1 MRGKINILLME
12 LYDRY
17 DYINQIL
24 NRDFLRMD
32 YDDWEIEEM
41 KEELKQL
48 DATIKLLKEDIDI

>member
-41 KEELKQL
+41 KEELRQL
-48 DATIKLLKEDIDI
+48 DETIKLLKED

>member
-1 MRGKINILLME
+1 MRGKINMLLME

-41 KEELKQL
+41 KEELKYIDLLIQG
-48 DATIKLLKEDIDI
+48 LKEK

>member
-1 MRGKINILLME
+1 MREKINMLLME

-41 KEELKQL
+41 KEELKQI
-48 DATIKLLKEDIDI
+48 DATIKLLKED

>member
-1 MRGKINILLME
+1 MKEKINVLLIE

-41 KEELKQL
+41 KEELKQI
-48 DATIKLLKEDIDI
+48 DATIKLLKED

>member
-1 MRGKINILLME
+1 MRGKINMLLME

-41 KEELKQL
+41 KEELKAIGEL
-48 DATIKLLKEDIDI
+48 IKEFKED

>member
-1 MRGKINILLME
+1 MRGKVNILLME

-48 DATIKLLKEDIDI
+48 DATIKLLKED

>member
-1 MRGKINILLME
+1 MRGKMNVLLMG
-12 LYDRY
+12 LYERY

-41 KEELKQL
+41 KEELRQL
-48 DATIKLLKEDIDI
+48 DATIKLLKED

>member
-48 DATIKLLKEDIDI
+48 NEIIEEIRKEG

>member
-1 MRGKINILLME
+1 MRGKINMLLME

-48 DATIKLLKEDIDI
+48 DATIKLLKEN

>member
-1 MRGKINILLME
+1 MRGKINALLME

-41 KEELKQL
+41 KEELKQI
-48 DATIKLLKEDIDI
+48 DATIKLLKED

>member
-1 MRGKINILLME
+1 MRRKINILLME

-48 DATIKLLKEDIDI
+48 DATIKLLKED

>member
-1 MRGKINILLME
+1 MREKINILLIE

-32 YDDWEIEEM
+32 YEDWEIEEM
-41 KEELKQL
+41 KEELKQI
-48 DATIKLLKEDIDI
+48 DATIKLLKED

>member
-1 MRGKINILLME
+1 MKEKINVLLIE

-32 YDDWEIEEM
+32 YEDWEIEEM
-41 KEELKQL
+41 KEELKQI
-48 DATIKLLKEDIDI
+48 DATIKLLKED

>member
-41 KEELKQL
+41 KEELKYIDLLIQG
-48 DATIKLLKEDIDI
+48 LKEK

>member
-1 MRGKINILLME
+1 MRGKINILLIE

-24 NRDFLRMD
+24 NRDFLRMH

-41 KEELKQL
+41 KEELKQIE
-48 DATIKLLKEDIDI
+48 ATIKLLKED

>member
-24 NRDFLRMD
+24 NRDFLRMH

-41 KEELKQL
+41 KEELKQIE
-48 DATIKLLKEDIDI
+48 ATIKLLKED

>member
-48 DATIKLLKEDIDI
+48 DERIKFLKED

>member
-1 MRGKINILLME
+1 MREKINILLIE

-48 DATIKLLKEDIDI
+48 DATIKLLKED

>member
-1 MRGKINILLME
+1 MREKINILLME

-48 DATIKLLKEDIDI
+48 DATIKLLKED

>member
-1 MRGKINILLME
+1 MRGKINVLLME

-48 DATIKLLKEDIDI
+48 DATIKLLKED

>member
-48 DATIKLLKEDIDI
+48 EATIKLLKEV

>member
-1 MRGKINILLME
+1 MRGKINVLLME

-41 KEELKQL
+41 KEELKQI
-48 DATIKLLKEDIDI
+48 DATIKLLKED

>member
-1 MRGKINILLME
+1 MRGKINVFLME

-41 KEELKQL
+41 KEELKAIGEL
-48 DATIKLLKEDIDI
+48 IKEFKED

>member
-1 MRGKINILLME
+1 MREKINILLIE

-41 KEELKQL
+41 KEELKAIGEL
-48 DATIKLLKEDIDI
+48 IKEFKED

>member
-1 MRGKINILLME
+1 MREKINILLIE

-41 KEELKQL
+41 KEELKQI
-48 DATIKLLKEDIDI
+48 DATIKLLKEN

>member
-48 DATIKLLKEDIDI
+48 DATIKLLKED

>member
-1 MRGKINILLME
+1 MRGKVNILLME
-12 LYDRY
+12 LYDKY
-17 DYINQIL
+17 DYINQML

-48 DATIKLLKEDIDI
+48 NEIIEEIRKEG

>member
-1 MRGKINILLME
+1 MRGKINMLLME

-41 KEELKQL
+41 KEELKQI
-48 DATIKLLKEDIDI
+48 DATIKLLKED

>member
-1 MRGKINILLME
+1 MNFKEKNKKALLAL

-48 DATIKLLKEDIDI
+48 DATIKLLKED

>member
-41 KEELKQL
+41 KEELKQIE
-48 DATIKLLKEDIDI
+48 ATIKLLKED

>member
-1 MRGKINILLME
+1 MREKINLLLIE

-24 NRDFLRMD
+24 NRDFLRML

-41 KEELKQL
+41 KEELKQI
-48 DATIKLLKEDIDI
+48 DATIKLLKED

>member
-1 MRGKINILLME
+1 MRGKINMLLME

-41 KEELKQL
+41 REELKQL
-48 DATIKLLKEDIDI
+48 DATIKLLKED

>member
-1 MRGKINILLME
+1 MKEKINVLLIE

-48 DATIKLLKEDIDI
+48 DATIKLLKED

>member
-1 MRGKINILLME
+1 MRGKINVLLME

-41 KEELKQL
+41 KEELKQI
-48 DATIKLLKEDIDI
+48 DATIKLLKEN

>member
-24 NRDFLRMD
+24 NRDFLRMN

-48 DATIKLLKEDIDI
+48 DATIKLLKED

>member
-1 MRGKINILLME
+1 MREKINILLME

-41 KEELKQL
+41 KEELKQI
-48 DATIKLLKEDIDI
+48 DATIKLLKED

>member
-1 MRGKINILLME
+1 MRGKINMLLME

-32 YDDWEIEEM
+32 YNDWEIEEM

-48 DATIKLLKEDIDI
+48 DATIKLLKED

>member
-41 KEELKQL
+41 KEELKQI
-48 DATIKLLKEDIDI
+48 DATIKLLKED

>member
-32 YDDWEIEEM
+32 YEDWEIEEM
-41 KEELKQL
+41 KEELKQI
-48 DATIKLLKEDIDI
+48 DATIKLLKED